1 MLILALF
8 VGLGYWSYTM
18 FTADKLA
25 ISKDKSGPSVGLP
38 PIADKLS
45 SHDPNFLSAKD
56 PIRSSYR
63 GQLPGY
69 FLVGFAFLMTVIL
82 GTILYLWW
90 SLREL
95 EGGKRYGEG
104 ERESN
109 SHIPEMGKK
118 I

>member
-1 MLILALF
+1 
-8 VGLGYWSYTM
+8 M
-18 FTADKLA
+18 FAADKM
-25 ISKDKSGPSVGLP
+25 IIRKDKSGSSVGFP
-38 PIADKLS
+38 PVADRRPS
-45 SHDPNFLSAKD
+45 PDPNFLSAKD
-56 PIRSSYR
+56 PISPNYR

-104 ERESN
+104 GRENDPQIS
-109 SHIPEMGKK
+109 EMEKK
-118 I
+118 V